1 MKSTGSAL
9 ECRLLKSLIQ
19 EATHMIWAVISTL
32 IGVAGGILAMSSL
45 FVGKGAAAQEKLAKL
60 AQYQGW
66 IGLTMFGWGVWEI
79 IDCILSLGILKDHP
93 ILFVFWLLMAVA
105 DFTVGLILGFGM
117 ISTYAFRGNA
127 MAIEKGNA
135 LRATLVKFQVPLGG
149 LAVLTSIG
157 YTVFYFI

>member
-1 MKSTGSAL
+1 
-9 ECRLLKSLIQ
+9 
-19 EATHMIWAVISTL
+19 MIWALISTI

-45 FVGKGAAAQEKLAKL
+45 LVSKGGQNAAEKLAKL

-66 IGLTMFGWGVWEI
+66 IGMTMFGWGVWELI
-79 IDCILSLGILKDHP
+79 QCVLSLGELGAHP
-93 ILFVFWLLMAVA
+93 ILFGFWLLMAIA
-105 DFTVGLILGFGM
+105 DFSVGLILGFGL

-135 LRATLVKFQVPLGG
+135 LRASLVKFQVPLGG

-157 YTVFYFI
+157 YTVLYFV